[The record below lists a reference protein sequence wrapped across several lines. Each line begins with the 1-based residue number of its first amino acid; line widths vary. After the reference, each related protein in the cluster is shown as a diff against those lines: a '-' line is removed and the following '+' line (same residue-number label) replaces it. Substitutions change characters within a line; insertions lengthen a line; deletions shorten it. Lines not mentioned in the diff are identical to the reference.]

1 MPFQFDK
8 NRYYRLGC
16 PIRCLAIRSH
26 DKYENRI
33 PFLDT
38 ASAIATILDGDDVLA
53 QVDNIEVE
61 LSSDSLTLNI
71 MVCRMNI
78 LFTIL
83 TVSGNFNVL
92 LLIIFDVTLAM
103 KDFRFETSNLDLLR
117 PKYEAKLKIS
127 SSADEFSGICPC
139 EG

>member
-1 MPFQFDK
+1 MIRIK
-8 NRYYRLGC
+8 YYRLGC
-16 PIRCLAIRSH
+16 PIRCLAVKSH
-26 DKYENRI
+26 DKYGNRI

-38 ASAIATILDGDDVLA
+38 SSVIATILDGDDVFA
-53 QVDNIEVE
+53 QVDDIKVE
-61 LSSDSLTLNI
+61 LSSDSLTLNF

-83 TVSGNFNVL
+83 TVSGNFYVSI
-92 LLIIFDVTLAM
+92 LIIFDVTLGM
-103 KDFRFETSNLDLLR
+103 KDFRFKTSNLDLLR